1 MAEEKSEVFRS
12 NAPQEIAINVNAE
25 TKRKK
30 AVEGPTELR
39 QIIDHNATGTA
50 GEREFADVEIKKHAD
65 DELLDLSIAKH
76 ADADDAEVVAEKP
89 AAAPPPESAM
99 IEKDDAIPWALAIHL
114 EERIKNLGSKT
125 AAVNQEL
132 DTLEAASQK
141 LAKRIGK

>member
-12 NAPQEIAINVNAE
+12 NAPQEIAINVNVEA
-25 TKRKK
+25 KRKK
-30 AVEGPTELR
+30 AAEAPEPELR
-39 QIIDHNATGTA
+39 QISDHNATGAA
-50 GEREFADVEIKKHAD
+50 GEREFADVAIKKHAD
-65 DELLDLSIAKH
+65 DELLDLPIARH
-76 ADADDAEVVAEKP
+76 ADDTDAVAEIP
-89 AAAPPPESAM
+89 VVVPPPQSAM

-132 DTLEAASQK
+132 DMLEVASQK

>member
-12 NAPQEIAINVNAE
+12 NAPQEIAINVKSE
-25 TKRKK
+25 TKQKK
-30 AVEGPTELR
+30 AVEEPSELR
-39 QIIDHNATGTA
+39 QITDHNATGTA

-65 DELLDLSIAKH
+65 DEPLDLSIARH
-76 ADADDAEVVAEKP
+76 ADDAEAVAEKP
-89 AAAPPPESAM
+89 AAAPPPEPAM

>member
-25 TKRKK
+25 TKHKK

-39 QIIDHNATGTA
+39 QITDHNATGTA

-65 DELLDLSIAKH
+65 DELLDLSIARH
-76 ADADDAEVVAEKP
+76 ADDADPVAEKP
-89 AAAPPPESAM
+89 VAAPPPEPAM

>member
-12 NAPQEIAINVNAE
+12 NAPQEIAINVHAE
-25 TKRKK
+25 EKHKK

-39 QIIDHNATGTA
+39 QITDHNATGTA
-50 GEREFADVEIKKHAD
+50 GQREFADVEIKKHAD
-65 DELLDLSIAKH
+65 DELLDLSIARH
-76 ADADDAEVVAEKP
+76 ADDADAVAAKPVV
-89 AAAPPPESAM
+89 APPPEPAL